1 MTRLPSIRTV
11 PAFAR
16 SEQGATLVEFALV
29 VPLFLMLAFGVI
41 DFGRL
46 GFSYVMAQKATER
59 AVREAVVRSPVCAGL
74 PQTNARGATSELL
87 STYRFGT
94 SCQSDPQLCND
105 PGTFMCTAAEGSATG
120 TEIFAQIEALLPTN
134 ATPAN
139 LQFTYAFDSNLG
151 FLGGP
156 YTPLVTVELRDL
168 DFEFV
173 TPIGA
178 LANLLMVD
186 PSAQIG
192 QSFGFPSMSNSLPGE
207 ALIDGGS
214 T

>member
-1 MTRLPSIRTV
+1 MSARRVINALV
-11 PAFAR
+11 AFR
-16 SEQGATLVEFALV
+16 RREDGASLVEFALV
-29 VPLFLMLAFGVI
+29 VPLFLLLAFGVL

-59 AVREAVVRSPVCAGL
+59 AVREVVVRTPVCDGL
-74 PQTNARGATSELL
+74 PLVNLRGDTSEALGEMR
-87 STYRFGT
+87 YGT
-94 SCQSDPQLCND
+94 SCQANSLLCSN
-105 PGTFMCTAAEGSATG
+105 PGAVTCDAASGSATG
-120 TEIFAQIEALLPTN
+120 ADIFAQVEALLPTN
-134 ATPAN
+134 AGPEH
-139 LQFTYAFDSNLG
+139 LHFTYAFDENLG

-178 LANLLMVD
+178 LANLLTANND
-186 PSAQIG
+186 GEIG
-192 QSFGFPSMSNSLPGE
+192 QSFGFPSMSTSLPGE
-207 ALIDGGS
+207 VLLDGGN